1 MFVAFLYFI
10 YPLFSTYIT
19 WHSPVITGTNIT
31 PWCVWAQSCYRSS
44 LHLASKHL
52 FESRKRNVYYWL
64 RLNIVDINA
73 MIIIALSNMF
83 SFFVFEGIS
92 LFYKLVHGR
101 FDIYQI
107 NGHNLHF
114 LPLFWF
120 SSFPFTISLHRK
132 IRDNKRVR

>member
-1 MFVAFLYFI
+1 MGIIKEEKFRRMAATQMSGRHKYFSSS
-10 YPLFSTYIT
+10 YL
-19 WHSPVITGTNIT
+19 
-31 PWCVWAQSCYRSS
+31 AQSCYRSS

-52 FESRKRNVYYWL
+52 FESRKRNIYYWL
-64 RLNIVDINA
+64 RLNIDDINA
-73 MIIIALSNMF
+73 MINHRIIKYVQLFCFWRHFLYFIS
-83 SFFVFEGIS
+83 SFME
-92 LFYKLVHGR
+92 R

-132 IRDNKRVR
+132 TRDNKRVR